1 MNGEGA
7 QVKAPIDLVADVHG
21 LLLAATEA
29 MQKIAAAA
37 DAVNACVV
45 ELEADADKAT
55 AQDRAANIRATLPK
69 RKVPNNMA
77 AIINVQI

>member
-1 MNGEGA
+1 MPDSIEPI
-7 QVKAPIDLVADVHG
+7 KAPVDLVADVHG

-55 AQDRAANIRATLPK
+55 AAGVNGEEQIVATVKAFHITGPF
-69 RKVPNNMA
+69 
-77 AIINVQI
+77 IHGGS

>member
-37 DAVNACVV
+37 DAVKACVA
-45 ELEADADKAT
+45 EIEADADKGTAT
-55 AQDRAANIRATLPK
+55 IQAFRITGPLGIK
-69 RKVPNNMA
+69 GGS
-77 AIINVQI
+77 